1 MNVVKSLHTV
11 LRHIF
16 LLNINE
22 AVNVPRIEEVINYL
36 DKNIKVYEKLD
47 DNTNILLYHLK
58 EIIIY
63 IVIFHIKNQYIENYY
78 DSDLLVNFIIPF
90 LLYIR
95 IVQFI
100 YISPKVIRLIPT
112 FFFRKLKESIIKR
125 TWMPSI
131 SFLHDSYEAM
141 ILKECKKVIDQR
153 LKIETIL

>member
-16 LLNINE
+16 LLNLNE
-22 AVNVPRIEEVINYL
+22 TVNVPKIEEVINYL

-63 IVIFHIKNQYIENYY
+63 IVIFHVKNQYIENYY

-95 IVQFI
+95 IVQYI
-100 YISPKVIRLIPT
+100 YLSPKIIRLIPT